1 LPQTPKGAFKTMQ
14 YFKIHHSLFVIHYSL
29 APLGVWGKINSWFNG
44 CFQYK
49 KTIFVHGR
57 LIRRFIFASKHTE
70 MNLSEIIAV
79 AGQSGLFKT
88 IAQSKN
94 SVIVESIVDKKRMPV
109 YATQR
114 VHTLEAIS
122 VYCTDKDVPLV
133 EVFKKI
139 SEKTNKG
146 PAIEHKADEPELLK
160 YFGEVLPDFDKER
173 VHISDVRK
181 LIQWYNIL
189 QKADMLNFDEVKP
202 GEGEEGKVALP
213 VENMQAKPT
222 HQKTPK
228 SAGKPRTQSA
238 SVQKQTVRK
247 TGAA

>member
-1 LPQTPKGAFKTMQ
+1 
-14 YFKIHHSLFVIHYSL
+14 
-29 APLGVWGKINSWFNG
+29 
-44 CFQYK
+44 
-49 KTIFVHGR
+49 
-57 LIRRFIFASKHTE
+57 

-79 AGQSGLFKT
+79 SGQSGLFKT

-94 SVIVESIVDKKRMPV
+94 SVIVESVVDKKRMPV

-122 VYCTDKDVPLV
+122 VYCTDKDMPLG

-139 SEKTNKG
+139 SDKENKG
-146 PAIEHKADEPELLK
+146 ATPVDHKTDEPELLK
-160 YFGEVLPDFDKER
+160 YFGEVLPEFDKDR

-189 QKADMLNFDEVKP
+189 QKADMLNFDEPKA
-202 GEGEEGKVALP
+202 EGEEETKGALP
-213 VENMQAKPT
+213 ADNMKAKPT
-222 HQKTPK
+222 HAKTQR
-228 SAGKPRTQSA
+228 ATGKPRTHSA

>member
-1 LPQTPKGAFKTMQ
+1 
-14 YFKIHHSLFVIHYSL
+14 
-29 APLGVWGKINSWFNG
+29 
-44 CFQYK
+44 
-49 KTIFVHGR
+49 
-57 LIRRFIFASKHTE
+57 

-79 AGQSGLFKT
+79 SGQSGLYKT

-94 SVIVESIVDKKRMPV
+94 SVIVESVVDKKRMPV

-122 VYCTDKDVPLV
+122 IYCTDKDMPLG

-139 SEKTNKG
+139 GEKEKKG
-146 PAIEHKADEPELLK
+146 ATPVDHKADEPELLK
-160 YFGEVLPDFDKER
+160 YFGEVLPEFDKDR

-189 QKADMLNFDEVKP
+189 QKADMLNFDEVKA
-202 GEGEEGKVALP
+202 EDGEETKTAAP
-213 VENMQAKPT
+213 AADNMKAKPT
-222 HQKTPK
+222 HAKTQR
-228 SAGKPRTQSA
+228 ATGKPRTQSA
-238 SVQKQTVRK
+238 AVQKQTVRK

>member
-1 LPQTPKGAFKTMQ
+1 MRVF
-14 YFKIHHSLFVIHYSL
+14 HHKNL
-29 APLGVWGKINSWFNG
+29 
-44 CFQYK
+44 
-49 KTIFVHGR
+49 
-57 LIRRFIFASKHTE
+57 IFAHVKSKHRK

-79 AGQSGLFKT
+79 AGQPGLFKT

-94 SVIVESIVDKKRMPV
+94 SVIVESLVDKKRMPV

-122 VYCTDKDVPLV
+122 VYCTDKDVPLA
-133 EVFKKI
+133 EVFTKI
-139 SEKTNKG
+139 SEKEKKG
-146 PAIEHKADEPELLK
+146 PAIDHKADEPELMK
-160 YFGEVLPDFDKER
+160 YLGEVLPDYDKER

-189 QKADMLNFDEVKP
+189 QKADMLNFEETKT
-202 GEGEEGKVALP
+202 EEGDEAKLAVPAD
-213 VENMQAKPT
+213 NIKAKPI

>member
-1 LPQTPKGAFKTMQ
+1 
-14 YFKIHHSLFVIHYSL
+14 
-29 APLGVWGKINSWFNG
+29 
-44 CFQYK
+44 
-49 KTIFVHGR
+49 
-57 LIRRFIFASKHTE
+57 

-79 AGQSGLFKT
+79 SGQPGLFKT

-94 SVIVESIVDKKRMPV
+94 SVIVESLVDKKRLPV

-122 VYCTDKDVPLV
+122 VYCADKDIPLAD
-133 EVFKKI
+133 VFKQI
-139 SEKTNKG
+139 SEKEKKG
-146 PAIEHKADEPELLK
+146 ATPVDHKADEPELMK
-160 YFGEVLPDFDKER
+160 YFGTVLPDYDKER

-181 LIQWYNIL
+181 MIQWYNIL
-189 QKADMLNFDEVKP
+189 QKADMLNFEETKTEDGEEVKA
-202 GEGEEGKVALP
+202 ALP
-213 VENMQAKPT
+213 TDTIKKPT
-222 HQKTPK
+222 HAKSTPK

>member
-1 LPQTPKGAFKTMQ
+1 
-14 YFKIHHSLFVIHYSL
+14 
-29 APLGVWGKINSWFNG
+29 
-44 CFQYK
+44 
-49 KTIFVHGR
+49 
-57 LIRRFIFASKHTE
+57 

-79 AGQSGLFKT
+79 SGQSGLFKT

-94 SVIVESIVDKKRMPV
+94 SVIVESLVDKKRMPV

-122 VYCTDKDVPLV
+122 VYCTDKDMPLGD
-133 EVFKKI
+133 VFKKI
-139 SEKTNKG
+139 SEKENKG
-146 PAIEHKADEPELLK
+146 ATAVDHKVPEPEMLK
-160 YFGEVLPDFDKER
+160 YFGEVLPEFDKER

-189 QKADMLNFDEVKP
+189 QKADMLNFDEVK
-202 GEGEEGKVALP
+202 GEEGEEAKATLP
-213 VENMQAKPT
+213 ASDNMKAKPT
-222 HQKTPK
+222 HQKTQR
-228 SAGKPRTQSA
+228 ATGKPRTQSA